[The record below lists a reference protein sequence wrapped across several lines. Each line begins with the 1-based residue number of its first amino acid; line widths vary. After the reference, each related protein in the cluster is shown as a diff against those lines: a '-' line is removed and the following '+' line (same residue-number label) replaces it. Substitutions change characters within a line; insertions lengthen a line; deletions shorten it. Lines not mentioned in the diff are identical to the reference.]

1 VTSPGANGRKI
12 APTILFHIS
21 VYAFAVSILWNS
33 LHPLLLPLKIEEF
46 APEALKNTYI
56 TALMTFGLILAMII
70 QPIFGSWSDKTRLA
84 WGRRRPFILVGGGVS
99 ILWMAGIPNA
109 NTFLMVFLLYTALQ
123 LTSNAA
129 LAAYQGLIPDLV
141 PKAQHGI
148 ASGAKNFAEILGVS
162 VGAFLIARL
171 AESRQV
177 PLAYIIILGIWFYAM
192 LHSVIFIK
200 EPKSLDTSSGVDGRY
215 ASLAA
220 LRWDFLKNRD
230 FAWLLLSR
238 LLFIIAITA
247 VQVFAL
253 FFLKDGIGLENY
265 ASATGDLI
273 TVLGVLILVLVSPAG
288 YISDRVGRK
297 PLIVAAGALGATGV
311 LLLLFA
317 REYVHVLIAGGFLGA
332 CIALFL
338 TGNWALATEK
348 VPESEAGRFMGL
360 TNLATAGG
368 AAISRLF
375 GPGIDLFNQVAPNLG
390 YQVLFSVLAL
400 CFVAGGLLTLK
411 VSEPSRAQ
419 RRATLLAKGTK

>member
-1 VTSPGANGRKI
+1 MTSPGANGRKI

-419 RRATLLAKGTK
+419 RRATLLDKGTN

>member
-419 RRATLLAKGTK
+419 RRATLLDKGTN